1 MVRPNLASNPSTLH
15 GLWPLKTPNSQGAQE
30 AKLMNTRVRR
40 TANAT
45 MVWVLSSALTLFAE
59 PLPQSAQ
66 QTDQSSPAQVS
77 DTSNEP
83 PPMYSSSKS
92 SNTSTSTLDREL
104 PDAPTPAQPVQQSQN
119 DPPQQQNPA
128 SVPSGAA
135 GAKAPTVKGAPAS
148 RPVGAAIAPAKQ
160 RQRRSLLIKAGLIA
174 GACVAVG
181 SAFALSKASPSKP
194 PGAP

>member
-1 MVRPNLASNPSTLH
+1 MNNGVKRLWNLSL
-15 GLWPLKTPNSQGAQE
+15 
-30 AKLMNTRVRR
+30 VY
-40 TANAT
+40 
-45 MVWVLSSALTLFAE
+45 ALCGSIVMWAE

-66 QTDQSSPAQVS
+66 EPTPAQPTQVTPDDSNKPQLPAPGSDSENPAAAPVS
-77 DTSNEP
+77 N
-83 PPMYSSSKS
+83 
-92 SNTSTSTLDREL
+92 EL
-104 PDAPTPAQPVQQSQN
+104 PDAPAPAQPVQQDQNYSSSQQETN
-119 DPPQQQNPA
+119 

-135 GAKAPTVKGAPAS
+135 AAKAPTVRGAPAS
-148 RPVGAAIAPAKQ
+148 RTVGAAIAPAKQ